1 MQMGF
6 LDKLFGRKK
15 DDAPAQAEATPAAA
29 PAEEA
34 ATPPAAAPADEGAHD
49 HDQPHDHDH

>member
-1 MQMGF
+1 MGF

-15 DDAPAQAEATPAAA
+15 DEAPAQTDAPTAAA

-34 ATPPAAAPADEGAHD
+34 ATPPAAAQAEEAAHD
-49 HDQPHDHDH
+49 HDHPHDHDH